1 MPPLSDGLAVLSQ
14 LFDDADL
21 RGEGLSL
28 TVRQV
33 KMVATAMRWASHE
46 VANMRDRLRALEI
59 EVAALEAVGRELELP
74 LGDTPTARERAKQA
88 LLDAMAVGKVV
99 MIDQLRRPAFCDGG
113 AHVPA

>member
-1 MPPLSDGLAVLSQ
+1 
-14 LFDDADL
+14 
-21 RGEGLSL
+21 
-28 TVRQV
+28 
-33 KMVATAMRWASHE
+33 
-46 VANMRDRLRALEI
+46 MRDRLRALEI
-59 EVAALEAVGRELELP
+59 EVAALEAVGRGWLP